1 VAKVLFHPE
10 ADAEYLA
17 AREWY
22 QSRSLQAAFRFES
35 ELERVLGLIAANPD
49 TFPKYDDNHRFA
61 LLRRFPYCVIYQERS
76 EGIDVIAVAH
86 TSRSA
91 GYWQGRA

>member
-22 QSRSLQAAFRFES
+22 RARSLQAAFRFES
-35 ELERVLGLIAANPD
+35 ELERVLDLIAANPD

-61 LLRRFPYCVIYQERS
+61 LLRRFPYCVIYQQRS
-76 EGIDVIAVAH
+76 ENIDVIAVAH
-86 TSRSA
+86 TSRSV
-91 GYWQGRA
+91 GYWHGRS